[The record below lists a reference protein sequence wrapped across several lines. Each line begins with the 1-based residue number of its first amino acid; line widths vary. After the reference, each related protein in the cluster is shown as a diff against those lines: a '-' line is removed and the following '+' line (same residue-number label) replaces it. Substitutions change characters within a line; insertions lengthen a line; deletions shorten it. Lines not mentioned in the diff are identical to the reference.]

1 VVRVRCSGESEP
13 MQHARAVNCQWA
25 SLESVIRASL
35 GAPLLE
41 THLAEMRKWV
51 TDHARRVG
59 SSQSKQAVGIT

>member
-1 VVRVRCSGESEP
+1 VAGESEP

-41 THLAEMRKWV
+41 THLEEMRKRV
-51 TDHARRVG
+51 TDHARRAG
-59 SSQSKQAVGIT
+59 TTQSKQAVGIT